1 MIGYLRKVGRSRGRH
16 VAERSGFSR
25 VVAFVAG
32 GAALLLLAGVLVSV
46 AVPLASSGSSPDPTP
61 SAAAQTSIFELKGF
75 AKGPAKPVAPSAAV
89 VPKTVL
95 DPYAVADPY
104 PDYQPTTCP
113 EGTVAG
119 STDANGNQSNCQAPA
134 AGTGTSTGT
143 GTGG

>member
-16 VAERSGFSR
+16 AAPRSGFSR
-25 VVAFVAG
+25 VVGFVAG
-32 GAALLLLAGVLVSV
+32 GAGLLVLAGILVSV
-46 AVPLASSGSSPDPTP
+46 AVPWASSGSSPHPTP
-61 SAAAQTSIFELKGF
+61 SAAAETSIFDLKGF
-75 AKGPAKPVAPSAAV
+75 AEGPAKAPSASPVV

-104 PDYQPTTCP
+104 PDYQPTMCP

-134 AGTGTSTGT
+134 SGTGTPT
-143 GTGG
+143 TGG